1 MIMFLILTLNLA
13 ISWPMDGRNC
23 TANAR
28 LPEQM
33 HCPSDA
39 VETFQNTMGKQIWLG
54 NALLLASP
62 GIMGVLVGIGGYGR
76 CYRHL
81 PFTRFIF
88 LGANTLFLP
97 IISYVVSTLGD
108 RSNDYVNL
116 HNDCITFAALCHS
129 NFHPCMVITWAFLV
143 QIAALNTTSVVSINR
158 REGRKVGPPL
168 ELLVK
173 GIWTFYLGASI
184 TKQRF
189 LYGLLGFGPSD
200 HQTSFTLITCTKIM
214 FAPFAILCAK
224 IWFKCYAFE
233 KARLSFALA
242 RNPSLIF
249 GYMQQLQQQEGQHG
263 EPSVGEEAPL
273 PPPLLVMGEDR
284 AQVEKQ
290 REGYVF
296 SNESGAAGTEN
307 IGLVTL
313 DRVWQL
319 DNVLPTSTPRL
330 KDLCLSF
337 ALFKLLRCR
346 FAKYKITNS
355 GSTKMLNF
363 FWSLL
368 LQNGEHDRVFRVIA
382 DELSFL
388 HDYYYSSHPTS
399 YVKFWLPILGIFI
412 SLLSIYYCIVAPCF
426 IVMIAA
432 HKNSSA
438 QIHCWFW
445 CHNAAVAVISKWHSS
460 RFGSLYFDM
469 VPVFLLLALV
479 LITEM
484 GEISPIHLLQLD
496 QSISHMPPSKSWI
509 FATST

>member
-1 MIMFLILTLNLA
+1 
-13 ISWPMDGRNC
+13 
-23 TANAR
+23 
-28 LPEQM
+28 
-33 HCPSDA
+33 
-39 VETFQNTMGKQIWLG
+39 MGKQIWLW

-76 CYRHL
+76 RYRHH

-108 RSNDYVNL
+108 SSNDYVNL
-116 HNDCITFAALCHS
+116 HKGCITFAALCHS

-143 QIAALNTTSVVSINR
+143 QIAALNTTSVVAINC
-158 REGRKVGPPL
+158 REGRKQL
-168 ELLVK
+168 
-173 GIWTFYLGASI
+173 
-184 TKQRF
+184 
-189 LYGLLGFGPSD
+189 
-200 HQTSFTLITCTKIM
+200 
-214 FAPFAILCAK
+214 
-224 IWFKCYAFE
+224 
-233 KARLSFALA
+233 
-242 RNPSLIF
+242 
-249 GYMQQLQQQEGQHG
+249 QLQQQAGQHG
-263 EPSVGEEAPL
+263 EPSLGEEAPL
-273 PPPLLVMGEDR
+273 PPPLLVMGEDS

-296 SNESGAAGTEN
+296 SNESGTAGIEN

-313 DRVWQL
+313 DRVWQM
-319 DNVLPTSTPRL
+319 DNVLPISTPRL

-346 FAKYKITNS
+346 FAKYKTTNA
-355 GSTKMLNF
+355 GSPKMLNF

-388 HDYYYSSHPTS
+388 HDYYYSSHPIS

-432 HKNSSA
+432 HKKSRT

-445 CHNAAVAVISKWHSS
+445 CNKAEVAKHPQQRAPAKKWCGIAAPEPNWRKISLGLQQRIRHS
-460 RFGSLYFDM
+460 
-469 VPVFLLLALV
+469 
-479 LITEM
+479 
-484 GEISPIHLLQLD
+484 
-496 QSISHMPPSKSWI
+496 
-509 FATST
+509 